1 MSSDSRRQLGA
12 PPVSSS
18 DNPTPIPHRKRMQ
31 HFNEP
36 GHLHFMT
43 FSCYQRLPLLTNDL
57 FRCWLAECLNKALVV
72 HDVQLSGFV
81 FMPEHVHLL
90 VWPQKEVYSLAD
102 FQHSFKQPFSLRIK
116 NRLEA
121 INSPL
126 LEKLT
131 IRERPGKMCFRFWQE
146 GGGHDLNVW
155 SEKYIWTKLEY
166 MHNNPVQR
174 KLVSSPEKWRWSSWK
189 RWHRPELPIDPEL
202 PNVSVLKL

>member
-1 MSSDSRRQLGA
+1 MPD
-12 PPVSSS
+12 
-18 DNPTPIPHRKRMQ
+18 PHLKRLQ

-43 FSCYQRLPLLTNDL
+43 FSCYRRLPILTNDL
-57 FRCWLAECLNKALVV
+57 FRCWLADALNKALAV
-72 HDVQLSGFV
+72 HDVQPSGFV

-90 VWPQKEVYSLAD
+90 VWPQKEKSSIAD
-102 FQHSFKQPFSLRIK
+102 FQHSFKRPFALRIK
-116 NRLEA
+116 HRLEA

-131 IRERPGKMCFRFWQE
+131 ILERPGKMSFRFWQE

-155 SEKYIWTKLEY
+155 SERYIWSKLEY

-174 KLVSSPEKWRWSSWK
+174 RQVRD
-189 RWHRPELPIDPEL
+189 R
-202 PNVSVLKL
+202 